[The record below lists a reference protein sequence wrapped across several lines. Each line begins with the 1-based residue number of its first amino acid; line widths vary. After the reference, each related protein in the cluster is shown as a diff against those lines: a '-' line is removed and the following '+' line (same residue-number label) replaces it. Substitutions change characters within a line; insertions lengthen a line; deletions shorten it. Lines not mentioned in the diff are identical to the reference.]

1 MGTRE
6 AVVYPVLPRAT
17 SLQSF
22 CWAARMLCAVLER
35 DPRSRVG
42 RERGRVLALQHRL
55 SALGPLLC
63 VACGVIC
70 PDPTL
75 KVLFKWN
82 FLLLFFFPLMGF
94 VDLES
99 VDGIIVGLV
108 LR

>member
-42 RERGRVLALQHRL
+42 RERGHVLALQHRL

-82 FLLLFFFPLMGF
+82 FLLLFFFPFNGLCGF
-94 VDLES
+94 GEC
-99 VDGIIVGLV
+99 
-108 LR
+108 